1 MKITFH
7 ISVKLS
13 TGIQNPTYD
22 LKCFVFNELEQNF
35 EFAINLQEK
44 KDPHFWP
51 RVIKQLEFLINA
63 KEFETYLQFGQVQN
77 GIRFIFF
84 IIEIFTRPEAAIE
97 QRDNDSLSC

>member
-44 KDPHFWP
+44 KRSP
-51 RVIKQLEFLINA
+51 FLA
-63 KEFETYLQFGQVQN
+63 KGDK
-77 GIRFIFF
+77 I
-84 IIEIFTRPEAAIE
+84 A
-97 QRDNDSLSC
+97 

>member
-44 KDPHFWP
+44 RSP
-51 RVIKQLEFLINA
+51 FLA
-63 KEFETYLQFGQVQN
+63 KGDKIAWISN
-77 GIRFIFF
+77 
-84 IIEIFTRPEAAIE
+84 
-97 QRDNDSLSC
+97 